1 MIDLLLLAGV
11 ALCAISVVMAIV
23 SVARTQAPRGAAVAL
38 VLGIVVLFA
47 ASWLDQRPFGIAN
60 VGESWNRLIS
70 GQSFGTD
77 TVTAPPPA
85 VTESAP
91 VESAPAPAPAPA
103 ETPAEAAAESPAAE
117 APAEAPAAPD
127 AAPDGTTDPAPAAPA
142 QPGQ

>member
-91 VESAPAPAPAPA
+91 A